1 MKNLLDTDD
10 EPYPDGDPAKLSLLS
25 SNLIEQIAEKTLTEM
40 GPDGEILPDG
50 GMHNAIDPARGIQL
64 GLALTNLN
72 GVNYAHKLF
81 GSGEFLY
88 TEFSDQMLR
97 YLSVTDR
104 SLETWGEIRE
114 ASVACGAFP
123 VAFRTKD
130 MPRKRADYLP
140 CDNLDPWPG
149 GETTH
154 TFTYSDGGV
163 LQNQPLG
170 MAKNLVDMIDIGHLE
185 TDSRFYLFVS
195 PSPMEGKQDLEL
207 HEINADML
215 KVGKRLFDVYT
226 GQSVFRDWVLADEVN
241 KQIAI
246 LDSRAQEL
254 AGKLSQGH
262 MDVASLTTASQ
273 QILDLLYQPPALGLP
288 ATVETQDQAKS
299 RLRIQYSV
307 EIHQLGGRD
316 TAEAVA
322 FVNAIL
328 ALEKAAGLG
337 DRDFMEIYGLVT
349 DKAKLAGAGVSSF
362 VGFFDQRYRD
372 HDYDWGRT
380 VAQQLLTNPDF
391 NDPAKNQLGPIRY
404 TPVPI
409 RPINQGLS
417 GLLLKDI
424 DRGDVKT
431 FKSGL
436 TERINEI
443 LKDSFSNPLERY
455 PIQLAADV
463 VLGKLLDW
471 EFGRDEQGA

>member
-1 MKNLLDTDD
+1 
-10 EPYPDGDPAKLSLLS
+10 
-25 SNLIEQIAEKTLTEM
+25 
-40 GPDGEILPDG
+40 
-50 GMHNAIDPARGIQL
+50 
-64 GLALTNLN
+64 
-72 GVNYAHKLF
+72 
-81 GSGEFLY
+81 
-88 TEFSDQMLR
+88 
-97 YLSVTDR
+97 
-104 SLETWGEIRE
+104 
-114 ASVACGAFP
+114 
-123 VAFRTKD
+123 
-130 MPRKRADYLP
+130 
-140 CDNLDPWPG
+140 
-149 GETTH
+149 
-154 TFTYSDGGV
+154 
-163 LQNQPLG
+163 
-170 MAKNLVDMIDIGHLE
+170 
-185 TDSRFYLFVS
+185 
-195 PSPMEGKQDLEL
+195 
-207 HEINADML
+207 
-215 KVGKRLFDVYT
+215 
-226 GQSVFRDWVLADEVN
+226 
-241 KQIAI
+241 
-246 LDSRAQEL
+246 
-254 AGKLSQGH
+254 
-262 MDVASLTTASQ
+262 VASLTTASQ

-307 EIHQLGGRD
+307 EIHQLGGTD

-337 DRDFMEIYGLVT
+337 NRDFMEIYGLVT

-404 TPVPI
+404 TPAPI
-409 RPINQGLS
+409 RPIDQNLS